1 MAGLYQSSM
10 LMFDKEDER
19 INDVCLMVKD
29 RKFWCS
35 KKTLSFH
42 SESFYSMF
50 SGNFAAANAKEII
63 LNDPEHANDFH
74 LFLLIIHGYRPLE
87 EYDDATITR
96 VMALSNQWIARLPYQ
111 LCLEHLLKSGRSQ
124 LDEKYAM
131 AQKYKLEEYEKSI
144 KEAIDK
150 RNELRR
156 LETIEHY
163 RRNPRIAYALAQVR
177 RYKERHDRA
186 RAQVAR
192 KLKIQGLPAHKA
204 PLVLHGYED
213 GYFLRSRRNDPEF
226 DQGD

>member
-1 MAGLYQSSM
+1 MTQQLNQGQGSK
-10 LMFDKEDER
+10 LMFDVEDEK
-19 INDVCLMVKD
+19 INNVCLVVQD
-29 RKFWCS
+29 RKFWCA
-35 KKTLSFH
+35 KQHLSFH

-50 SGNFAAANAKEII
+50 SGNFPAANAKEII
-63 LNDPEHANDFH
+63 LDDPEHANDFH

-111 LCLEHLLKSGRSQ
+111 LCLEHLLKSERSQ

-131 AQKYKLEEYEKSI
+131 AQKYKLEEYEKPI

-150 RNELRR
+150 RNEQRR
-156 LETIEHY
+156 LETIEYY
-163 RRNPRIAYALAQVR
+163 RRNQRIADALAMMR
-177 RYKERHDRA
+177 RRDERNARA

-192 KLKIQGLPAHKA
+192 KLEIQGLPAHKA

-226 DQGD
+226 D